1 MLITITSCILAVKNS
16 IDFVHSIRK
25 TLLTLTNREISI
37 DNIEKKLVMFF
48 QIKVEVKMKEWTQ
61 MKTIWKMEKNLSR
74 VTKNK

>member
-1 MLITITSCILAVKNS
+1 M
-16 IDFVHSIRK
+16 HSIRK

-48 QIKVEVKMKEWTQ
+48 QIRVEVKMKEWTQ

-74 VTKNK
+74 VTRNKLWMMTVLKKLSKKRKEDE